1 MCEFYKSMNSFFAK
15 FAMFVAMSSVL
26 IFLLAFLY
34 ILFLGIFNEKALN
47 EFDFNDIAMFTL
59 SIIVSFVTAISIIK
73 KYEPN
78 SFLKKI

>member
-1 MCEFYKSMNSFFAK
+1 MCEFYKNMNSFFAK
-15 FAMFVAMSSVL
+15 FAMLVAMSSVL
-26 IFLLAFLY
+26 RFLLAFLY

-59 SIIVSFVTAISIIK
+59 SIIISFVTAISIIK

>member
-34 ILFLGIFNEKALN
+34 ILFLGIFNENALN
-47 EFDFNDIAMFTL
+47 EFDFNDIAMFTV